1 MRKYSIPTH
10 WTHDVNWTYL
20 KRSEDVQDYHT
31 FSYYAYFA
39 ILSLPVEYI
48 YISTDIKEVIYI
60 RVAAPWGGGRDFNPS
75 ATFQIRVNFEK
86 IYYKCTSFCSFVCFK
101 LSFKVSGSLKLPIFP
116 CGALFLF
123 DIPKILVQLCEPKFL
138 CDFNLFVGIYN
149 AMAQYICIISLLI
162 HKIHGWIWLKL

>member
-1 MRKYSIPTH
+1 MP
-10 WTHDVNWTYL
+10 
-20 KRSEDVQDYHT
+20 
-31 FSYYAYFA
+31 
-39 ILSLPVEYI
+39 ILLFWVYRLNIYI
-48 YISTDIKEVIYI
+48 YQLISRKLYI
-60 RVAAPWGGGRDFNPS
+60 SGLQHPGEGGRDFNPS
-75 ATFQIRVNFEK
+75 ATFQTRVNFEK

-123 DIPKILVQLCEPKFL
+123 DIPKILVQLCEQKFL
-138 CDFNLFVGIYN
+138 CGFNLFVGIYN